1 MSRRGPLFVA
11 AALFVA
17 VTAARFA
24 FADPTNGIGFF
35 FLVPICLV
43 AAERGARAGVGVAIA
58 ASATTLAWAAVTPA
72 PISMIGHVWR
82 LLTFAAIACLVGV
95 LVRERDRLAAENAR
109 WFAMATGLLCV
120 TDLDGNFTRVNPA
133 WTEMLGYAEREL
145 LDRPVTALVHPD
157 DLDRTI
163 TRIEALAE
171 QPSEVV
177 NLENRFR
184 ADDGSWHWLSWT
196 ARSDGE
202 RIYAVA
208 KDITERKRAE
218 LVQQARLRE
227 AQAQAHADDLTG
239 LANRRAWDAELPR
252 EIARA
257 RRTGAPLSVAMLDLD
272 GLKEINDSR
281 GHQAGSNAI
290 KHAAAAWSGV
300 VRETDMVARFGGDEF
315 GIVMPDSTLEQAR
328 AAAERLREAI
338 GPGLTTSVGVAQWD
352 GEETA
357 YELVER
363 ADAALYAAK
372 RAGRDRVAAATTA
385 AAAHASPRSY
395 A

>member
-1 MSRRGPLFVA
+1 
-11 AALFVA
+11 
-17 VTAARFA
+17 
-24 FADPTNGIGFF
+24 
-35 FLVPICLV
+35 
-43 AAERGARAGVGVAIA
+43 
-58 ASATTLAWAAVTPA
+58 
-72 PISMIGHVWR
+72 MIGHVWR

-109 WFAMATGLLCV
+109 WFAMASGLLCV

-145 LDRPVTALVHPD
+145 LNRPVIALVHPD

>member
-1 MSRRGPLFVA
+1 MFSLRRPEMSRRGPLFVA

-35 FLVPICLV
+35 YLVPICLV
-43 AAERGARAGVGVAIA
+43 AAERGARAGVGVAA
-58 ASATTLAWAAVTPA
+58 ASSATLLAWAAVTGSSV
-72 PISMIGHVWR
+72 SMIGSVWR

-109 WFAMATGLLCV
+109 WFAMASGLLCV

-145 LDRPVTALVHPD
+145 LNRPVIALVHPD

-227 AQAQAHADDLTG
+227 AQ
-239 LANRRAWDAELPR
+239 
-252 EIARA
+252 
-257 RRTGAPLSVAMLDLD
+257 
-272 GLKEINDSR
+272 
-281 GHQAGSNAI
+281 
-290 KHAAAAWSGV
+290 
-300 VRETDMVARFGGDEF
+300 
-315 GIVMPDSTLEQAR
+315 
-328 AAAERLREAI
+328 
-338 GPGLTTSVGVAQWD
+338 
-352 GEETA
+352 
-357 YELVER
+357 
-363 ADAALYAAK
+363 
-372 RAGRDRVAAATTA
+372 
-385 AAAHASPRSY
+385 
-395 A
+395 